1 MIQPDVPVA
10 LLDPGLDG
18 TLSLTT
24 FAGHAVDAS
33 CFRVKVT
40 LDGLKETDA
49 FLGGRPTPC

>member
-1 MIQPDVPVA
+1 VPVA

-18 TLSLTT
+18 TLGLTNVDLTT